1 MIYSAADAALGY
13 RSVHIERK
21 LGRMFMS
28 FADTIVGF
36 HWFDLIPILIMV
48 GIFVLIV
55 WLIPRWVISFLR
67 GVRQGLRED
76 AD

>member
-1 MIYSAADAALGY
+1 
-13 RSVHIERK
+13 
-21 LGRMFMS
+21 MS